1 MTRLLSLFL
10 LAGGCSG
17 AEDTGQPV
25 EPIET
30 PDDAAARGVP
40 VGVQTHTHSG
50 VTLEVWYPAPD
61 AVADQ
66 ATEPVDFTQHLPA
79 SFTDHIGEITL
90 PAPDTAAVRDAA
102 IRNTG
107 ERLPVIVFS
116 HGFGGFRQQ
125 SFDLTV
131 HLASRGYIV
140 VAPDHE
146 GRMIGDVLPCLF
158 SPPLDG
164 CDLSGFVADPAV
176 DDIPAALDWLASA
189 FAEHADMDRMG
200 LAGHSAGGNST
211 TTVGDSDARFL
222 ALLPMAGG
230 GAVAR
235 DVPALFF
242 DASCDGF
249 VSPASTLAA
258 ARSSTDATHVRL
270 SGGGH
275 LAFSNICDLEL
286 ENLAATHLDGRDDL
300 NQTYYEQLLLL
311 GIDGCPGAAPLL
323 ADPSCEDG
331 FLDLDTSDLLIRA
344 VVTQF
349 FDQHLRDTDSTPLAD
364 ETLIWSE

>member
-1 MTRLLSLFL
+1 MKIFIVSAVLS
-10 LAGGCSG
+10 GGCSG
-17 AEDTGQPV
+17 VEDTGQPL

-30 PDDAAARGVP
+30 PEDASVRGVP
-40 VGVQTHTHSG
+40 VGVQTHTLSG
-50 VTLEVWYPAPD
+50 VTLELWYPAAD
-61 AVADQ
+61 AAAEQ
-66 ATEPVDFTQHLPA
+66 ATEPAHFAQHLPSA
-79 SFTDHIGEITL
+79 FTDHVGEITL
-90 PAPDTAAVRDAA
+90 PDPDTGAVRDAP

-140 VAPDHE
+140 IAPDHE

-164 CDLSGFVADPAV
+164 CNLTGFVSDPAE
-176 DDIPAALDWLASA
+176 DDIPVALDWLSSQL
-189 FAEHADMDRMG
+189 ADRADLDRIG

-211 TTVGDSDARFL
+211 TTVGDSDKRFR

-235 DVPALFF
+235 DVPTLFF

-249 VSPASTLAA
+249 ISPASTFSAA
-258 ARSSTDATHVRL
+258 QRSADAGHVRL
-270 SGGGH
+270 AGGGH

-286 ENLAATHLDGRDDL
+286 DRLAAAHLDGRDDL

-311 GIDGCPGAAPLL
+311 GVDGCPGASPLL
-323 ADPSCEDG
+323 RDSTCDGG
-331 FLDLDTSDLLIRA
+331 FLDLDTSDALIRA
-344 VVTQF
+344 VATQF
-349 FDQHLRDTDSTPLAD
+349 FDQHLRGQDPAELTDKALV
-364 ETLIWSE
+364 WSE